1 MHEVF
6 PKQQLK
12 HIQAGVE
19 PLLGGGVEAS
29 GRLGRIH
36 QVWIP

>member
-19 PLLGGGVEAS
+19 PLLGAVSKLQA
-29 GRLGRIH
+29 
-36 QVWIP
+36 V